1 MLGVVFSIFILI
13 SFVFIT
19 KNFENKEQMN
29 NSENAGRYI
38 PVIGENGSLKK
49 KTKTIK
55 IFDHLELKQGEEKC
69 TETIDVGEYNKIIL
83 LHTGPP
89 KEDVPTC
96 QSPGEV
102 CCRLPTALY
111 GQYVLEGKMFR
122 DAGEKYIFEDEI
134 FKDAFDLPAL
144 AYSHCDE
151 SHASKAFNVVFPKV
165 RFCIRYDYKEGNDPD
180 LTQFPSILRNISSY
194 IFLTQ

>member
-1 MLGVVFSIFILI
+1 MSYWKILFLGVIFSVFILI

-19 KNFENKEQMN
+19 KNFKNKEQIN
-29 NSENAGRYI
+29 NSENAGSYI
-38 PVIGENGSLKK
+38 PVIGENGNLKK

-122 DAGEKYIFEDEI
+122 DA
-134 FKDAFDLPAL
+134 FDLPAL

-165 RFCIRYDYKEGNDPD
+165 RFCIRYDYEEGNDPD
-180 LTQFPSILRNISSY
+180 LTQFPPILRNISSY